1 MEFKEALHQLRERLD
16 DSLIHHAKMTQR
28 DNIGELYKLQAYSE
42 THYYMKAVHDYTAS
56 EVEALLQF
64 VDPLEVAYWCREENT
79 HQVGLPIFD
88 LLKEIHADERF
99 EKIEPDLSLVE
110 KTSRLIERLELNL
123 YRYLEGVR
131 EFDNYEVTLFCEK
144 IVATLSAYQYTTDRL
159 SSDSLDEGM
168 IDFLYKLD
176 NPLGYIAERWP
187 ECTLYGEDVLNNIQ
201 KEISDPSEQRQQ
213 SGSVHDR
220 LKDAQRKAAEQ
231 PKSTRGD
238 TVRRDKESR

>member
-1 MEFKEALHQLRERLD
+1 MEFREALQQLRERLD

-28 DNIGELYKLQAYSE
+28 DDIGELYKLQAYSE

-79 HQVGLPIFD
+79 HQVGLPVCD

-99 EKIEPDLSLVE
+99 EKIEPDLSVE
-110 KTSRLIERLELNL
+110 TKTSRLIERFELNL
-123 YRYLEGVR
+123 YRYMGNVR
-131 EFDNYEVTLFCEK
+131 ELSDTEITRQAEK
-144 IVATLSAYQYTTDRL
+144 IAATMAAYRYTVDELMR
-159 SSDSLDEGM
+159 DNLDERV
-168 IDFLYKLD
+168 IDHLLALED
-176 NPLGYIAERWP
+176 PLKHLADRWP
-187 ECTLYGEDVLNNIQ
+187 ECSQYGEDVFENIEYDLIN
-201 KEISDPSEQRQQ
+201 KDDRQI
-213 SGSVHDR
+213 GSIHDR

-238 TVRRDKESR
+238 TAHRDKESR

>member
-28 DNIGELYKLQAYSE
+28 DNIGELYKLQAYSQ

-79 HQVGLPIFD
+79 HQVGLPICD

-99 EKIEPDLSLVE
+99 EKIEPDLSLE
-110 KTSRLIERLELNL
+110 DKTSRLIARLELNL
-123 YRYLEGVR
+123 FHYLEDIKQLPDTDVMKYA
-131 EFDNYEVTLFCEK
+131 ES
-144 IVATLSAYQYTTDRL
+144 IAATMAAYRYTTDQL
-159 SSDSLDEGM
+159 MSDSLDERM

-176 NPLGYIAERWP
+176 NPLRYITDRWP
-187 ECTLYGEDVLNNIQ
+187 ECSLYGEDVLAGIQ
-201 KEISDPSEQRQQ
+201 KEIDKQSKRSE
-213 SGSVHDR
+213 SVHAR

-231 PKSTRGD
+231 PKAPHVD
-238 TVRRDKESR
+238 AARRDKESR

>member
-1 MEFKEALHQLRERLD
+1 MEFREALQQLRERLD
-16 DSLIHHAKMTQR
+16 DSLIHHAKLTQR
-28 DNIGELYKLQAYSE
+28 DDIGELYKLQAYSE

-79 HQVGLPIFD
+79 HQVGLPICD

-131 EFDNYEVTLFCEK
+131 EFDNYEVTHFCEK
-144 IVATLSAYQYTTDRL
+144 IVATLSAYRYTTDRL
-159 SSDSLDEGM
+159 SSDSLDESM

-187 ECTLYGEDVLNNIQ
+187 ECTLYGEDVLSNIQ
-201 KEISDPSEQRQQ
+201 ETINSQGDDLSKTE
-213 SGSVHDR
+213 SVHER

-238 TVRRDKESR
+238 TARRDKESR

>member
-1 MEFKEALHQLRERLD
+1 MEFREALQQLRERLD

-28 DNIGELYKLQAYSE
+28 DDIGELYKLQAYSE

-79 HQVGLPIFD
+79 HQVGLPICD

-99 EKIEPDLSLVE
+99 EKIEPDLSLE
-110 KTSRLIERLELNL
+110 TKTSRLIERFELNL
-123 YRYLEGVR
+123 YRYMRNVR
-131 EFDNYEVTLFCEK
+131 ELSDTEITRHAEKVAATMAAYRYTVDELMRDN
-144 IVATLSAYQYTTDRL
+144 
-159 SSDSLDEGM
+159 LDERV
-168 IDFLYKLD
+168 IDHLLAFED
-176 NPLGYIAERWP
+176 PLKYLADRWP
-187 ECTLYGEDVLNNIQ
+187 ECSQYGEDVFENIEYGLIN
-201 KEISDPSEQRQQ
+201 KDDRQI
-213 SGSVHDR
+213 GSIHDR

-238 TVRRDKESR
+238 TARMDKESR

>member
-1 MEFKEALHQLRERLD
+1 MEFKEALQQLRERLD
-16 DSLIHHAKMTQR
+16 DSLIHHAKLTQR
-28 DNIGELYKLQAYSE
+28 DDIGELYKLQAYSE

-79 HQVGLPIFD
+79 HQVGLPICD

-99 EKIEPDLSLVE
+99 EKIEPDLSLVD

-131 EFDNYEVTLFCEK
+131 EFDNYEVTRFCEK
-144 IVATLSAYQYTTDRL
+144 IVATLSAYRYTTDRL
-159 SSDSLDEGM
+159 SSDSLDESM

-187 ECTLYGEDVLNNIQ
+187 ECTLYGEDVLANIQ
-201 KEISDPSEQRQQ
+201 ETINSQGDDLAKSE
-213 SGSVHDR
+213 SVHDR

-238 TVRRDKESR
+238 TARRDKESR

>member
-1 MEFKEALHQLRERLD
+1 MEFREALQQLRERLD

-28 DNIGELYKLQAYSE
+28 DDIGELYKLQAYSE

-79 HQVGLPIFD
+79 HQVGLPICD

-99 EKIEPDLSLVE
+99 EKIEPDLSLE
-110 KTSRLIERLELNL
+110 TKTSRLIERFELNL
-123 YRYLEGVR
+123 YRYMGYVR
-131 EFDNYEVTLFCEK
+131 ELSDTEITRQAEK
-144 IVATLSAYQYTTDRL
+144 IAATMAAYRYTVDELMR
-159 SSDSLDEGM
+159 DNLDERV
-168 IDFLYKLD
+168 IDHLLAFED
-176 NPLGYIAERWP
+176 PLKYLADRWP
-187 ECTLYGEDVLNNIQ
+187 ECSQYGEDVFENIEYNLIN
-201 KEISDPSEQRQQ
+201 KDDRQI
-213 SGSVHDR
+213 GSIHDR

-238 TVRRDKESR
+238 TAHRDKESR

>member
-28 DNIGELYKLQAYSE
+28 DDIGELYKLQAYSE

-79 HQVGLPIFD
+79 HQVGLPICD

-99 EKIEPDLSLVE
+99 LKIEPELPLVE
-110 KTSRLIERLELNL
+110 KTAKLIDRLEINLNTFFHVL
-123 YRYLEGVR
+123 QELDDHEIARRGERISATWAAYSYVADELMR
-131 EFDNYEVTLFCEK
+131 DN
-144 IVATLSAYQYTTDRL
+144 
-159 SSDSLDEGM
+159 LDEGM
-168 IDFLYKLD
+168 IDHLLTFED
-176 NPLGYIAERWP
+176 PLQYLTDRWP
-187 ECTLYGEDVLNNIQ
+187 ECTLFGEDVIAGIQ
-201 KEISDPSEQRQQ
+201 KEIDNQGNDLSKSE
-213 SGSVHDR
+213 SVHDR
-220 LKDAQRKAAEQ
+220 LRDAQRKAAEQ

-238 TVRRDKESR
+238 TARRDKESR

>member
-1 MEFKEALHQLRERLD
+1 MEFREALQQLRERLD
-16 DSLIHHAKMTQR
+16 DSLIHHAKLPQR
-28 DNIGELYKLQAYSE
+28 DDIGELYKLQAYSE

-79 HQVGLPIFD
+79 HQVGLPICD

-99 EKIEPDLSLVE
+99 EKIEPDLSLVD

-131 EFDNYEVTLFCEK
+131 EFDNYEVTRFCEK
-144 IVATLSAYQYTTDRL
+144 IVATLSAYRYTADRL
-159 SSDSLDEGM
+159 SSDSLDESM

-187 ECTLYGEDVLNNIQ
+187 ECTLYGEDVLANIQ
-201 KEISDPSEQRQQ
+201 ETINSQGDDLAKSE
-213 SGSVHDR
+213 SVHDR

-238 TVRRDKESR
+238 TARRDKESR

>member
-1 MEFKEALHQLRERLD
+1 MEFREALQQLRERLD

-28 DNIGELYKLQAYSE
+28 DDIGELYKLQAYSE

-79 HQVGLPIFD
+79 HQVGLPICD

-99 EKIEPDLSLVE
+99 EKIAA
-110 KTSRLIERLELNL
+110 TMAA
-123 YRYLEGVR
+123 YRYTVDELMR
-131 EFDNYEVTLFCEK
+131 DN
-144 IVATLSAYQYTTDRL
+144 
-159 SSDSLDEGM
+159 LDEGV
-168 IDFLYKLD
+168 IDHLLAFED
-176 NPLGYIAERWP
+176 PLKYLADRWP
-187 ECTLYGEDVLNNIQ
+187 ECSQYGEDVFENI
-201 KEISDPSEQRQQ
+201 KYDLINKDDRQI
-213 SGSVHDR
+213 GSIHDR

-238 TVRRDKESR
+238 TARRDKESR

>member
-1 MEFKEALHQLRERLD
+1 MEFKEALQQLRERLD
-16 DSLIHHAKMTQR
+16 DSLIHHAKLTQR
-28 DNIGELYKLQAYSE
+28 DDIGELYKLQAYSE

-56 EVEALLQF
+56 EVVALLQF

-79 HQVGLPIFD
+79 HQVGLPICD

-131 EFDNYEVTLFCEK
+131 EFDNYEVTHFCEK
-144 IVATLSAYQYTTDRL
+144 IVATLSAYRYTTDRL
-159 SSDSLDEGM
+159 SSDSLDESM

-187 ECTLYGEDVLNNIQ
+187 ECTLYGEDVLSNIQ
-201 KEISDPSEQRQQ
+201 EAINSQGDDLSKTE
-213 SGSVHDR
+213 SVHER
-220 LKDAQRKAAEQ
+220 LKDAQRRAAEQ

-238 TVRRDKESR
+238 TARRDKESR